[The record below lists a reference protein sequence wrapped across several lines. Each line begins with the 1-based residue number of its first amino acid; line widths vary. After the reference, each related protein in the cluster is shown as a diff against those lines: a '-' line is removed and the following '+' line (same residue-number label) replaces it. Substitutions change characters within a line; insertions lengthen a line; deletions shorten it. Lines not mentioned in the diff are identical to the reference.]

1 VKPCPELYILRHG
14 ETVWNREGRMQ
25 GALDSP
31 LTDLGQ
37 AQSRAMGQLLA
48 GFDLTGHR
56 LYCSPLGR
64 ARATAELAFSRAPT
78 LDPRLREI
86 EVGQWT
92 GLTRPEILARWPG
105 MTEDEDMLDFY
116 ARAPGGEDFDA
127 LWNRLTAFLAD
138 LTGPAVIVTHGVT
151 SRFLRTAA
159 LGLSLADLNVVPGGQ
174 GVVFR
179 LRDGGHEVL
188 TPNGLQPAAEQG
200 KAGL

>member
-1 VKPCPELYILRHG
+1 LYILRHG
-14 ETVWNREGRMQ
+14 ETEWNREGRMQ

-37 AQSRAMGQLLA
+37 AQAVAMGALLA
-48 GFDLTGHR
+48 GYDLAGHS
-56 LYCSPLGR
+56 LYSSPMGR
-64 ARATAELAFSRAPT
+64 AVATTTLAFDRPAI

-86 EVGQWT
+86 EVGLWS

-105 MTEDEDMLDFY
+105 MSEEENMLDFY
-116 ARAPGGEDFDA
+116 ARAPGGEGFDA
-127 LWNRLTAFLAD
+127 LWDRVCSFLAD

-159 LGLSLADLNVVPGGQ
+159 LGLTLADLNEVPGGQ

-179 LRDGGHEVL
+179 LQGGEHHTLVP
-188 TPNGLQPAAEQG
+188 TGLQLGPAEV
-200 KAGL
+200 KRGL